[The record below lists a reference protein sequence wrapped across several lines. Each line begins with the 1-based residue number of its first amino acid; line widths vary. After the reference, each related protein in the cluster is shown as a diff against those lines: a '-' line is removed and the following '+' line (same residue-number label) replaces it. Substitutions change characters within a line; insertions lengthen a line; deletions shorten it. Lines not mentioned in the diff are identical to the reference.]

1 MFDALE
7 QRNFPPRTIE
17 AYVAAVVALSRHYR
31 VSPDTL
37 SPAQVQAWLQL
48 QRRAVADL
56 PFQILVRALA
66 FFFVEVLAWPIIR
79 RGKGVEAAPPAP
91 KTSALRQRMT
101 DDLKLRNFSPRTIS
115 AYVGAISRFACHFRK
130 CPTQL
135 GASEIRAWQL
145 LLHSRGLSFSTYNVS
160 SCALRFLY
168 CVVLG
173 KPDMTAVIPFARAE
187 RKLPVILSQGEV
199 CTLLRATGSDRD
211 RLVVTV
217 AYACGLRVFKLAS
230 LRSVD
235 VDNARRLLHVHAG
248 KGRKDRLVPLSDSL
262 LHGVAEYLR
271 IHRPG
276 EWLFPGESAGT
287 SVDPRTIQR
296 IVATA
301 AKAAGIAKHITPH
314 MLRHCFATHHL
325 KGQDR
330 PAHRAVAA
338 RPRQHRHHD
347 SRSPSFTRAGDCDD
361 EPRRHP
367 RAARPLSR

>member
-1 MFDALE
+1 MKPLRQKMFDALE

-66 FFFVEVLAWPIIR
+66 FFFVEVLAWPIVH
-79 RGKGVEAAPPAP
+79 RGKGVDAPPPAH
-91 KTSALRQRMT
+91 KTSALRQRLT

-115 AYVGAISRFACHFRK
+115 AYVGAIARFARHFRK

-235 VDNARRLLHVHAG
+235 VDNARACCTCTPARGA
-248 KGRKDRLVPLSDSL
+248 KIDSCL
-262 LHGVAEYLR
+262 FR
-271 IHRPG
+271 IPCCTASPNTCAFIG
-276 EWLFPGESAGT
+276 PVNGSFP
-287 SVDPRTIQR
+287 
-296 IVATA
+296 
-301 AKAAGIAKHITPH
+301 AKARA
-314 MLRHCFATHHL
+314 LRSTRAPFSASSPRRRR
-325 KGQDR
+325 R
-330 PAHRAVAA
+330 PASPNTS
-338 RPRQHRHHD
+338 RPTCCGTA
-347 SRSPSFTRAGDCDD
+347 SRPII
-361 EPRRHP
+361 
-367 RAARPLSR
+367 

>member
-1 MFDALE
+1 MKPLRQKMFEALE

-56 PFQILVRALA
+56 PLQILVRALA
-66 FFFVEVLAWPIIR
+66 FFFVEVLAWPIVR
-79 RGKGVEAAPPAP
+79 RGKGVDAAPPAP
-91 KTSALRQRMT
+91 MTSALRQRLT

-115 AYVGAISRFACHFRK
+115 AYVGAIARFARHFRK

-160 SCALRFLY
+160 SCALRFLC

-199 CTLLRATGSDRD
+199 CTLLRATVSDRD

-230 LRSVD
+230 LRCVD
-235 VDNARRLLHVHAG
+235 VDNARRLLQHVLP
-248 KGRKDRLVPLSDSL
+248 RSYTRLRSCGFLANSAKREKLLAIRACLGVQAPPPTPTEQACLCPLCGLGALVYRQMLEPWTL
-262 LHGVAEYLR
+262 L
-271 IHRPG
+271 P
-276 EWLFPGESAGT
+276 
-287 SVDPRTIQR
+287 
-296 IVATA
+296 
-301 AKAAGIAKHITPH
+301 
-314 MLRHCFATHHL
+314 
-325 KGQDR
+325 
-330 PAHRAVAA
+330 
-338 RPRQHRHHD
+338 
-347 SRSPSFTRAGDCDD
+347 
-361 EPRRHP
+361 
-367 RAARPLSR
+367 